1 MGGNVSAVVAV
12 ALSLEGLSFSELPQL
27 AKIIAAAIVIRP
39 AVMDL
44 AKIRI
49 AKLFPIVPTPYRSA
63 AL

>member
-27 AKIIAAAIVIRP
+27 VKIIAAAIVIRP